1 MAQAADLPDVS
12 VSKGTKNDSASA
24 ILQTS
29 LDGLGGIGRF
39 VKPGQTVAI
48 KPNATW
54 AYPPHTASS
63 TDPDLLRALIQM
75 VQDAGAK
82 RIIVMDHC
90 AIDPGTEESL
100 RVSGIGAVVDA
111 MGVEQVFPDRRLAPQ
126 ETYTQIDLP
135 SGKKYQSIGVI
146 KAAVEADVRINMAVA
161 KSHNVTKLT
170 LSLKHMMGFLE
181 EPQIL
186 HSWLYQGI
194 ADLNTPSAIQAH
206 LHILEAIRVRVP
218 FQDYVVCAGP
228 ETDVTDPRV
237 VKRFNQVVAGVDPA
251 LVDAYACINYYAM
264 KPREL
269 AYLNLAAQSG
279 VGQIDVDKATTD
291 GRLQIFTVGQSVPT
305 PLPSATM
312 TEVPGTATPS
322 GVVTLSGSITPA
334 TTETVISTSTPL
346 PTAIS
351 DTTSGNGPVRATPFA
366 ASGDVINP
374 APIMNVAL
382 IPAAVIVSGAGLVAL
397 KRMQKRDNTPDNG
410 NGEDDSDQQS

>member
-1 MAQAADLPDVS
+1 MHRRISRREFIAKLAAATVLFGLAGRVSLLEAGSGVAQAADLPDVA
-12 VSKGTKNDSASA
+12 VGKGTKNDSASA
-24 ILQTS
+24 ILQTT

-100 RVSGIGAVVDA
+100 RVSGIGAVVDS
-111 MGVEQVFPDRRLAPQ
+111 MGVEQVFPDRWHAPQ

-181 EPQIL
+181 EP
-186 HSWLYQGI
+186 
-194 ADLNTPSAIQAH
+194 
-206 LHILEAIRVRVP
+206 
-218 FQDYVVCAGP
+218 
-228 ETDVTDPRV
+228 
-237 VKRFNQVVAGVDPA
+237 
-251 LVDAYACINYYAM
+251 
-264 KPREL
+264 
-269 AYLNLAAQSG
+269 
-279 VGQIDVDKATTD
+279 
-291 GRLQIFTVGQSVPT
+291 
-305 PLPSATM
+305 
-312 TEVPGTATPS
+312 
-322 GVVTLSGSITPA
+322 
-334 TTETVISTSTPL
+334 
-346 PTAIS
+346 
-351 DTTSGNGPVRATPFA
+351 
-366 ASGDVINP
+366 
-374 APIMNVAL
+374 
-382 IPAAVIVSGAGLVAL
+382 
-397 KRMQKRDNTPDNG
+397 
-410 NGEDDSDQQS
+410 